1 MSEEQYKKEQ
11 NKVIW
16 AAIGIWIAD
25 IALSLWVLIFFLQMF
40 PMGLYASFVWG
51 SSQPGGTLY
60 PLFLSMATLAGL

>member
-25 IALSLWVLIFFLQMF
+25 IVLWFLIFLLQMF
-40 PMGLYASFVWG
+40 LMELYVSFVWG

>member
-25 IALSLWVLIFFLQMF
+25 IVLWVLIFFLQMF
-40 PMGLYASFVWG
+40 LMGLFSAFVWG
-51 SSQPGGTLY
+51 ASGSSGTLY
-60 PLFLSMATLAGL
+60 PLFLSMAALAGL